1 MPNHFS
7 ALKRARQTKKR
18 TGVNRSNQGVFR
30 ASVRRFR
37 QALAS
42 ASPEAAQPLLSQTIS
57 RIDKAVQKGL
67 IHKNTAARLKSRLT
81 TRVRAVAGQGTK

>member
-1 MPNHFS
+1 MPNHIS
-7 ALKRARQTKKR
+7 ALKRMRQTKKR
-18 TGVNRSNQGVFR
+18 TGVNRSNRGVFR

-42 ASPEAAQPLLSQTIS
+42 ASPEAAQPLLSQTVS

-81 TRVRAVAGQGTK
+81 GRVRSVADRGTK